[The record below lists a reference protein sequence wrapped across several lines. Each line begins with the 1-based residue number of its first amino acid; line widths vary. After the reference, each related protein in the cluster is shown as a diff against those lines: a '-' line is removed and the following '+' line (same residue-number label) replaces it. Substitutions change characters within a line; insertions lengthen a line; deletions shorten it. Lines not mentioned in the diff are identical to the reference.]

1 MIRKA
6 PWLVMTALVLACG
19 GDEAADAAADPAATV
34 EEGAPAPAPA
44 AAATPAAAT
53 PMATSAI
60 DTAAAA
66 GERPLL
72 REVYSWQG
80 GGRDP
85 FRSMLTTSNTGPEL
99 PDLTLV
105 AIIYDRG
112 NPSNSLAMFRENGSN
127 RRFSVG
133 PGQNIGR
140 LTVAAVRPNS
150 ATLRLNDF
158 GTVREQTYSLRQT
171 EDEAQ

>member
-1 MIRKA
+1 MNRKA
-6 PWLVMTALVLACG
+6 PWLVLAALAIACG
-19 GDEAADAAADPAATV
+19 GGAEGDASADSAAAVEGDAATAAS
-34 EEGAPAPAPA
+34 AP
-44 AAATPAAAT
+44 AATPAAAPLST
-53 PMATSAI
+53 PVI

-72 REVYSWQG
+72 REVYGWQG

-85 FRSMLTTSNTGPEL
+85 FRSMVTTASTGPEL

-112 NPSNSLAMFRENGSN
+112 NPSNSLAMFRETGSN

-133 PGQNIGR
+133 PGQSIGR

-171 EDEAQ
+171 EDEAP

>member
-1 MIRKA
+1 MTREA
-6 PWLVMTALVLACG
+6 SWLLLAALALACG
-19 GDEAADAAADPAATV
+19 GGEGDAAADSVLAV
-34 EEGAPAPAPA
+34 EEAAPTPASAPVAAVTAPAPI
-44 AAATPAAAT
+44 
-53 PMATSAI
+53 I

-85 FRSMLTTSNTGPEL
+85 FRSMLTTANVGPEL

-105 AIIYDRG
+105 GIVYNPG
-112 NPSNSLAMFRENGSN
+112 NPSNSLALFRENGSN

-133 PGQNIGR
+133 PGQSIGR
-140 LTVAAVRPNS
+140 LTVVTVRPTS

-171 EDEAQ
+171 EDEAP

>member
-1 MIRKA
+1 VLA
-6 PWLVMTALVLACG
+6 ALAMACG
-19 GDEAADAAADPAATV
+19 GGAEGDAAADSTAGI
-34 EEGAPAPAPA
+34 EEGAATPAPAPA
-44 AAATPAAAT
+44 AAPTAAPA
-53 PMATSAI
+53 PSPVI

-72 REVYSWQG
+72 REVYGWQG

-85 FRSMLTTSNTGPEL
+85 FRSMVTTASTGPEL

-105 AIIYDRG
+105 AVIYDRS
-112 NPSNSLAMFRENGSN
+112 NPSNSLALFRENGSN

-133 PGQNIGR
+133 PGQSIGR

>member
-1 MIRKA
+1 MTRKA
-6 PWLVMTALVLACG
+6 PWLVLAALGMACG
-19 GDEAADAAADPAATV
+19 GGASGDAAKPDSAATAA
-34 EEGAPAPAPA
+34 EGT
-44 AAATPAAAT
+44 ATPAAA
-53 PMATSAI
+53 PADPAAPASAPTGPI

-72 REVYSWQG
+72 REVYGWQG

-85 FRSMLTTSNTGPEL
+85 FRSMLTVANNGPEL

-105 AIIYDRG
+105 AIIYDRS
-112 NPSNSLAMFRENGSN
+112 NPSNSLALFRENGSN

-158 GTVREQTYSLRQT
+158 GAVREQTYSLRQT

>member
-1 MIRKA
+1 MTRKA
-6 PWLVMTALVLACG
+6 PWLVLAALALACG
-19 GDEAADAAADPAATV
+19 GGAEEDAAADPAAAI
-34 EEGAPAPAPA
+34 EEGAAAPAPAPD
-44 AAATPAAAT
+44 ATPAAAPAPT
-53 PMATSAI
+53 PVI